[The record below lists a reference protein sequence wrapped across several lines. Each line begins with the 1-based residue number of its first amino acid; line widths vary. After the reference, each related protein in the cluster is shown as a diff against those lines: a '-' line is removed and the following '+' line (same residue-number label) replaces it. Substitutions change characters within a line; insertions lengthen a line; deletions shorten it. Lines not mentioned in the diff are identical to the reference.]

1 MKIVK
6 IGDWDESEKELYDG
20 VGGLVITCKTM
31 NELIKLCTP
40 EIKEALFEETELEI
54 KVVKR

>member
-6 IGDWDESEKELYDG
+6 IGDWDESEKELY
-20 VGGLVITCKTM
+20 GGSCGIVVKCETT